1 MCNLFVM
8 CGSPGAGKT
17 TISKTIERKYNA
29 VRYSFDE
36 MRCLRHK
43 ELIPHIVKSLQ
54 NDKSV
59 VVDALYDRAIF
70 RQEIL
75 QATDQL
81 ECKRI
86 LVYVNTELTECISR
100 NFNRETQLPVS
111 IVESIYHTFEPP
123 VIDEGWDKIIEI

>member
-1 MCNLFVM
+1 MCSLFVM
-8 CGSPGAGKT
+8 CGPPGASKT

-43 ELIPHIVKSLQ
+43 ELIPHIVESLQ
-54 NDKSV
+54 NDKNV

-86 LVYVNTELTECISR
+86 LVYVNTELSECIRR
-100 NFNRETQLPVS
+100 NFNRETQLPAS
-111 IVESIYHTFEPP
+111 IVESIYRAFEPP